1 MNLGEIEQHW
11 KNWAGEFKLDLRATT
26 KTRTIKE
33 LEISALYRAFKKTP
47 FFSQKGCEVLE
58 VGCGN
63 GHNCFSLSNL
73 IPNFIFTG
81 VDFIPEMV
89 LSANE
94 IKNSNPNYNT
104 TKFFEGN
111 ILKLYEN
118 TNLEDK
124 YHIIFTNRCLINLNT
139 QELQTKAL
147 DQLHD
152 KTADGGYIVLVENI
166 EQSYS
171 KQNQLRESVGLKKR
185 TPDKFNLFINEPE
198 FLAYAKQKLN
208 LLHVESFASL
218 HDIVLYVLVPMITD
232 GNVDYEHPIVAAVTK
247 LLLANPEEVGNSF
260 GDFGQNRL
268 YVFKKEACD
277 EK

>member
-1 MNLGEIEQHW
+1 MNLDEIENHW
-11 KNWAGEFKLDLRATT
+11 KGWAEEFKLDLRATT

-33 LEISALYRAFKKTP
+33 LEISALYRAFRKTP
-47 FFSQKGCEVLE
+47 FFLEKGCEVLE

-63 GHNCFSLSNL
+63 GHNCFSLSSL
-73 IPNFIFTG
+73 ISNFNFTG

-89 LSANE
+89 TSANE
-94 IKNSNPNYNT
+94 IKNSSPSFNGM
-104 TKFFEGN
+104 KFFEGN
-111 ILKLYEN
+111 ILKLDIN
-118 TNLEDK
+118 TNLENK

-139 QELQTKAL
+139 HELQAKAL
-147 DQLHD
+147 DQLYD
-152 KTADGGYIVLVENI
+152 KTADGGYIVIVENI

-171 KQNQLRESVGLKKR
+171 KQNQLRVSVGLKKR
-185 TPDKFNLFINEPE
+185 TPDRFNLFINEAE
-198 FLAYAKQKLN
+198 FISYAKQKLN

-247 LLLANPEEVGNSF
+247 LLLSNPEEFGDSF

-268 YVFKKEACD
+268 YVFKKELRN
-277 EK
+277 EQ